1 MNDLTQG
8 SLASEVILFNKLERE
23 GEDVEK
29 FLDFI
34 EPCPKVEWAGEIP
47 RDRGFVV
54 NTNSDEPEYLQV
66 TVFNP
71 DYANLKFCNMASHRL
86 DGAFLSYRRAGD
98 IHWSRARM
106 EINDGA
112 DTAEVDFASDCEE
125 ENSYGYVTFKWLL
138 SGLVPEGSYEIKVGT
153 ECDALG
159 GPVDIDMSDAPTLRG
174 SIDLTRPEQ
183 YGKALPLHG
192 NVIVGE
198 EVSVI
203 FTENMNC
210 EKPYI
215 FDIKVTI
222 VDTEYDLGHEE
233 LHVICEGS
241 KIGFNID
248 PTVIDVT
255 QIIGKVMEVQIGQVR
270 EGSIMNVYDV
280 NGNSLDPLAG
290 NISFQRT
297 IASLDLARAS
307 TSFVISMDGDG
318 RKLLSEEELNQNIVF
333 VTRTDSSR
341 LQVSQMKHVRD
352 GKTTATVKI
361 LTFFEKEGRNLRVL
375 SENIDEDS
383 VHLFN
388 KLWDVSEG
396 SPAR

>member
-34 EPCPKVEWAGEIP
+34 EPCPKVEWAGEIL

-54 NTNSDEPEYLQV
+54 NANSDEPEYLQV

-71 DYANLKFCNMASHRL
+71 DYANLKFCNMASHRCL
-86 DGAFLSYRRAGD
+86 DGAFLSYRGVGD
-98 IHWSRARM
+98 IHWSRVRM

-112 DTAEVDFASDCEE
+112 DRAEVDFASDCEE
-125 ENSYGYVTFKWLL
+125 EN
-138 SGLVPEGSYEIKVGT
+138 
-153 ECDALG
+153 
-159 GPVDIDMSDAPTLRG
+159 
-174 SIDLTRPEQ
+174 
-183 YGKALPLHG
+183 
-192 NVIVGE
+192 
-198 EVSVI
+198 
-203 FTENMNC
+203 
-210 EKPYI
+210 
-215 FDIKVTI
+215 
-222 VDTEYDLGHEE
+222 
-233 LHVICEGS
+233 
-241 KIGFNID
+241 

-297 IASLDLARAS
+297 IASLDLAHAS
-307 TSFVISMDGDG
+307 TSFVLSMDGDG
-318 RKLLSEEELNQNIVF
+318 CKLLSEEELKQNIVF

-341 LQVSQMKHVRD
+341 VQVSQMKH
-352 GKTTATVKI
+352 
-361 LTFFEKEGRNLRVL
+361 
-375 SENIDEDS
+375 
-383 VHLFN
+383 
-388 KLWDVSEG
+388 
-396 SPAR
+396 

>member
-34 EPCPKVEWAGEIP
+34 EPCPKVEWAGEIL

-54 NTNSDEPEYLQV
+54 NANSDEPEYLQV

-71 DYANLKFCNMASHRL
+71 DYANLKFCNMASHRCL
-86 DGAFLSYRRAGD
+86 DGAFLSYRGVGD
-98 IHWSRARM
+98 IHWSRVRM

-112 DTAEVDFASDCEE
+112 DRAEVDFASDCEE
-125 ENSYGYVTFKWLL
+125 EN
-138 SGLVPEGSYEIKVGT
+138 
-153 ECDALG
+153 
-159 GPVDIDMSDAPTLRG
+159 
-174 SIDLTRPEQ
+174 
-183 YGKALPLHG
+183 
-192 NVIVGE
+192 
-198 EVSVI
+198 
-203 FTENMNC
+203 
-210 EKPYI
+210 
-215 FDIKVTI
+215 
-222 VDTEYDLGHEE
+222 
-233 LHVICEGS
+233 
-241 KIGFNID
+241 

-318 RKLLSEEELNQNIVF
+318 RKLLSEEELKQNIVS

-341 LQVSQMKHVRD
+341 VQVSQMKHVGD

-361 LTFFEKEGRNLRVL
+361 LPFFEKEGRNLRVL

-396 SPAR
+396 SPGRRKLSEAEGIKDHAFSFVLSHMKVLPCTEDLEKFKTVDPALMKEEEELLKAGKSMTRTVEVTSNQDDHSDLRLDLLEKDQHDLLGEIRVMEMMIIGLMIIGLSLVVLVSVFFLGKK